1 MNSNPAD
8 WQTCTQ
14 CFKWPTSL
22 SVWFTGRRL
31 IGRLF
36 MAIVIKFLPP
46 AQCHLLERSARK
58 QCGTC
63 YASQDTPRL
72 QDRKAVTAWSDSRYS
87 DNRTLPSVGSLVRR
101 RGSDRPGIYPP
112 GNFLDPRLP
121 YVSFSAFLIR

>member
-63 YASQDTPRL
+63 FASQDTRGL

-101 RGSDRPGIYPP
+101 RGSGPPGIYPP